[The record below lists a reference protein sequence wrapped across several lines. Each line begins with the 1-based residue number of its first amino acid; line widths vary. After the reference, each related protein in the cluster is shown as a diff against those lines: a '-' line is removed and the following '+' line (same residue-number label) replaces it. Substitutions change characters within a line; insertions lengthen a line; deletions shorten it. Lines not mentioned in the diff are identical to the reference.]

1 VQSESATTGTSV
13 HAVTFRQS
21 CIVVAPHGKAEGRLA
36 RSVAPADRMQDCGE
50 CVYCLDKPKY
60 GGPGTKRQK
69 CVLKQNEVSHATRIV
84 PAALKTS
91 SWPTRTSALRA
102 RETLRK
108 CIVDE
113 GSHDKQRASSSVT
126 NVIKRHR
133 CGVCVGC
140 NATNCGRCVYCL
152 DMLQFGGT
160 GNLRQSCI
168 ERRCVEITK
177 EDERLAEERRVEREA
192 ERELRQ
198 AEREAE
204 REARA
209 AERTERG
216 GGARR
221 FGGSTVAAAAAA
233 AVAKHTGFMPGT
245 NARLPSVRLEASI
258 DSGWGQFEF
267 LQGMRVEVI
276 NPQEDVLGLMAG
288 RVVDP
293 YSEQPPP
300 PKSSSSPRRT
310 KSGPRHA
317 NPAAAEAAVAAAAAA
332 HSAVVEAAVQSG
344 KVCVEY
350 DELLS
355 EAHLPMKV
363 PLREFIEPQRL
374 RMLPPSAFPKGAAC
388 LLRPGDQVDM
398 YYEDGW
404 WDVVIQAVEEP
415 AASDGLERGQRR
427 KRQRGKA
434 RKSTQAAVA
443 AGDGGGSDDGGGAPE
458 AAADTRRA
466 QSGVVDGDMD
476 AKVAAPGDEASE
488 EENLDEDVD
497 EDEDEDTR
505 DAKLKK
511 KSKRLFHVKAVLYDI
526 AHQVGEERLRPK
538 WLWSHERRVWRY
550 ELACGHGCV
559 PLEGHGRPSFV
570 FAGGAPRSWNPH
582 YEPIVTTPA

>member
-1 VQSESATTGTSV
+1 
-13 HAVTFRQS
+13 
-21 CIVVAPHGKAEGRLA
+21 
-36 RSVAPADRMQDCGE
+36 
-50 CVYCLDKPKY
+50 
-60 GGPGTKRQK
+60 
-69 CVLKQNEVSHATRIV
+69 
-84 PAALKTS
+84 
-91 SWPTRTSALRA
+91 
-102 RETLRK
+102 
-108 CIVDE
+108 
-113 GSHDKQRASSSVT
+113 
-126 NVIKRHR
+126 
-133 CGVCVGC
+133 
-140 NATNCGRCVYCL
+140 
-152 DMLQFGGT
+152 MLQFGGT

-221 FGGSTVAAAAAA
+221 FGGSTVAAAAA

>member
-1 VQSESATTGTSV
+1 
-13 HAVTFRQS
+13 
-21 CIVVAPHGKAEGRLA
+21 
-36 RSVAPADRMQDCGE
+36 M
-50 CVYCLDKPKY
+50 CVYCLDKPRY

-108 CIVDE
+108 CIADE
-113 GSHDKQRASSSVT
+113 GKRKDTGCDDKQRASSSVV
-126 NVIKRHR
+126 NVTKRHR

-209 AERTERG
+209 AERIERG
-216 GGARR
+216 GGAR
-221 FGGSTVAAAAAA
+221 GSTIAAAAAA
-233 AVAKHTGFMPGT
+233 AKHTGFMPGT

-258 DSGWGQFEF
+258 DGGWGRFEF
-267 LQGMRVEVI
+267 LPGMRVEVI
-276 NPQEDVLGLMAG
+276 LPQEDVLGLMAG

-300 PKSSSSPRRT
+300 PKSSSSPRRI

-332 HSAVVEAAVQSG
+332 HAAVVEAAVKVG

-355 EAHLPMKV
+355 EAHLPVKV

-374 RMLPPSAFPKGAAC
+374 RMLPPSAFPNGVAC
-388 LLRPGDQVDM
+388 LLRPGDLVDL
-398 YYEDGW
+398 YYQNGW
-404 WDVVIQAVEEP
+404 WEVVIQAVKEP
-415 AASDGLERGQRR
+415 AACDGLKRGQRG
-427 KRQRGKA
+427 KRQRGNA
-434 RKSTQAAVA
+434 RKSAQPAVA
-443 AGDGGGSDDGGGAPE
+443 VGDGGGAHDAGGAPE
-458 AAADTRRA
+458 ATADTITAR
-466 QSGVVDGDMD
+466 SGVVTGVMD
-476 AKVAAPGDEASE
+476 AKVAAPDDDASE
-488 EENLDEDVD
+488 EEDLDEDLDEDED

-505 DAKLKK
+505 AAKLKK
-511 KSKRLFHVKAVLYDI
+511 KSKRPTSPARFHVKAVLYDI
-526 AHQVGEERLRPK
+526 THQVGEERLRPK

-559 PLEGHGRPSFV
+559 PLEGQGRPSFV

-582 YEPIVTTPA
+582 YAADRFSAS

>member
-1 VQSESATTGTSV
+1 
-13 HAVTFRQS
+13 
-21 CIVVAPHGKAEGRLA
+21 
-36 RSVAPADRMQDCGE
+36 M
-50 CVYCLDKPKY
+50 CVYCLDKPRY

-108 CIVDE
+108 CIADE
-113 GSHDKQRASSSVT
+113 GKRKDTGCDDKQRASSSVV
-126 NVIKRHR
+126 NVTKRHR

-233 AVAKHTGFMPGT
+233 VAKHTGFMPGT

-258 DSGWGQFEF
+258 DGGWGRFEF
-267 LQGMRVEVI
+267 LPGMRVEVI
-276 NPQEDVLGLMAG
+276 LPQEDVLGLMAG

-300 PKSSSSPRRT
+300 PKSSSSPRRI

-332 HSAVVEAAVQSG
+332 HAAVVEAAVKVG

-355 EAHLPMKV
+355 EAHLPVKV

-374 RMLPPSAFPKGAAC
+374 RMLPPSAFPNGAAC
-388 LLRPGDQVDM
+388 LLRPGDLVDL
-398 YYEDGW
+398 YYQNGW
-404 WDVVIQAVEEP
+404 WEVVIQAVKEP
-415 AASDGLERGQRR
+415 AACDGLKRGQRG
-427 KRQRGKA
+427 KRQRGNA
-434 RKSTQAAVA
+434 RKSAQPAVA
-443 AGDGGGSDDGGGAPE
+443 VGDGGGAHDAGGAPE
-458 AAADTRRA
+458 ATADTITAR
-466 QSGVVDGDMD
+466 SGVVTGVMD
-476 AKVAAPGDEASE
+476 ARWPRQMTMLPKRRTWTRTWMRTRTRTRTRTRIRGLQSSRRRAS
-488 EENLDEDVD
+488 DPP
-497 EDEDEDTR
+497 
-505 DAKLKK
+505 
-511 KSKRLFHVKAVLYDI
+511 
-526 AHQVGEERLRPK
+526 HQPASTLRPCCMTSRTRWAK
-538 WLWSHERRVWRY
+538 RDCGPSGCGRTNVAYGVTSSRAATA
-550 ELACGHGCV
+550 ACHSKGK
-559 PLEGHGRPSFV
+559 
-570 FAGGAPRSWNPH
+570 GAPRLCLRVGLRAPGILTTP
-582 YEPIVTTPA
+582 PIVSPRRATSRTVLV